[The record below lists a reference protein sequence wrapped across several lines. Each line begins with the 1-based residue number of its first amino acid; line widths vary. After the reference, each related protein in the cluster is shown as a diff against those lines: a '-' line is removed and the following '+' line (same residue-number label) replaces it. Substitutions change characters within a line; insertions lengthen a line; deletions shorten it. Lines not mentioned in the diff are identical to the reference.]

1 MVTEKNFKELEKSQA
16 SLTLTVDA
24 ASIEKAYNE
33 RLAKY
38 AKTVEMPG
46 FRKGHVPTNVLE
58 RKFGEGIRQ
67 ESTFDCMEENLKEAI
82 ASLDE
87 KDRPL
92 SYSVPELQDEENLLP
107 FKKDQDITF
116 TVIYDIYPRFELP
129 QYKGLEVEVKDAE
142 ITEKDVE
149 DQIEVLREQNAMVV
163 KKDGKVE
170 NGDIVNIDY
179 TAYNEDGSV
188 DEKTSRTN
196 FTFTVGT
203 KYNFFKLD
211 DDVVGLAKDETK
223 TIEKAITKEDDIPG
237 FEGKTVKIDIKVNEV
252 KRRDIPEVDDD
263 FAQDVKAA
271 YKTVEDLKN
280 GVKADLEKQ
289 LATQLDRDRKDALM
303 NKIAS
308 LVSFDIP
315 TSMVNVTLENDWN
328 NFVRQSG
335 VSEEQLL
342 SFFKAQGQTKE
353 VFMEGWREP
362 ATADLKKELIL
373 TKIAETENFPI
384 SDEEIEKE
392 CGETLSKLDSEETKE
407 SYKNMVKENLQYA
420 KALPFL
426 LENNTLKS
434 DKKLSFKEYTEG
446 KSEE

>member
-129 QYKGLEVEVKDAE
+129 QYKGLEIEVRDAE

-179 TAYNEDGSV
+179 TAYSEDGSV
-188 DEKTSRTN
+188 DEKSSRTN

-211 DDVVGLAKDETK
+211 DDVVGLSKDETK

-237 FEGKTVKIDIKVNEV
+237 YEGKTVKIDIKVNEV

-280 GVKADLEKQ
+280 GVKEDLEKQ

-303 NKIAS
+303 DKIAS

-315 TSMVNVTLENDWN
+315 TSMINVTLENDWN

-362 ATADLKKELIL
+362 ATKDLKKELIL

-446 KSEE
+446 KNEE

>member
-129 QYKGLEVEVKDAE
+129 QYKGLEIEVRNAE

-179 TAYNEDGSV
+179 TAYNEDGSI
-188 DEKTSRTN
+188 DEKSSRTN

-211 DDVVGLAKDETK
+211 DDVVGLSKDETK

-237 FEGKTVKIDIKVNEV
+237 YEGKTVKIDIKVNEV

-271 YKTVEDLKN
+271 YKTVEDLKK
-280 GVKADLEKQ
+280 GVREDLEKQ
-289 LATQLDRDRKDALM
+289 LATQLDRDKKDALM
-303 NKIAS
+303 DKIAS

-362 ATADLKKELIL
+362 ATKDLKKELIL

-446 KSEE
+446 RNEE

>member
-129 QYKGLEVEVKDAE
+129 QYKGLEIEVRDAE

-149 DQIEVLREQNAMVV
+149 DQIEVLREQNAMIV

-179 TAYNEDGSV
+179 TAYNEDDSI
-188 DEKTSRTN
+188 DEKSSRTN

-211 DDVVGLAKDETK
+211 DDVIGLSKDETK

-237 FEGKTVKIDIKVNEV
+237 YEGKTVKIDIKVNEV

-271 YKTVEDLKN
+271 YKTVEDLKK
-280 GVKADLEKQ
+280 GVREDLEKQ
-289 LATQLDRDRKDALM
+289 LATQLDRDKKDALM
-303 NKIAS
+303 DKIAS

-362 ATADLKKELIL
+362 ATKDLKKELIL

-446 KSEE
+446 KNEE

>member
-129 QYKGLEVEVKDAE
+129 QYKGLEIEVRDAE

-179 TAYNEDGSV
+179 TAYNEDGSI
-188 DEKTSRTN
+188 DEKSSRTN

-211 DDVVGLAKDETK
+211 DDVVGLSKDETK

-237 FEGKTVKIDIKVNEV
+237 YEGKTVKIDIKVNEV

-271 YKTVEDLKN
+271 YKTVEDLKK
-280 GVKADLEKQ
+280 GVREDLEKQ
-289 LATQLDRDRKDALM
+289 LATQLDRDKKDALM
-303 NKIAS
+303 DKIAS

-362 ATADLKKELIL
+362 ATKDLKKELIL

-446 KSEE
+446 RNEE

>member
-129 QYKGLEVEVKDAE
+129 QYKGLEIEVRDAE

-179 TAYNEDGSV
+179 TAYNEDGSI
-188 DEKTSRTN
+188 DEKSSRTN

-211 DDVVGLAKDETK
+211 DDVVGLSKDETK

-237 FEGKTVKIDIKVNEV
+237 YEGKTVKIDIKVNEV

-271 YKTVEDLKN
+271 YKTVEDLKK
-280 GVKADLEKQ
+280 GVREDLEKQ
-289 LATQLDRDRKDALM
+289 LATQLDRDKKDALM
-303 NKIAS
+303 DKIAS

-362 ATADLKKELIL
+362 ATKDLKKELIL

-446 KSEE
+446 KNEE

>member
-129 QYKGLEVEVKDAE
+129 QYKGLEVEVRDAE

-163 KKDGKVE
+163 KKDGKAE

-188 DEKTSRTN
+188 DEKSSRTN

-211 DDVVGLAKDETK
+211 DDVVGLSKDETK
-223 TIEKAITKEDDIPG
+223 TIEKTITKEDDIPG
-237 FEGKTVKIDIKVNEV
+237 YEGKTVKIDIKVNEV

-280 GVKADLEKQ
+280 GVKEDLEKQ
-289 LATQLDRDRKDALM
+289 LATQLDRDKKDALM
-303 NKIAS
+303 DKIAS

-362 ATADLKKELIL
+362 ATKDLKKELIL

-446 KSEE
+446 KNEE

>member
-129 QYKGLEVEVKDAE
+129 QYKGLEIEVRDAE

-188 DEKTSRTN
+188 DEKSSRTN

-211 DDVVGLAKDETK
+211 DDVVGLSKDETK

-237 FEGKTVKIDIKVNEV
+237 YEGKTVKIDIKVNEV

-280 GVKADLEKQ
+280 GVKEDLEKQ

-303 NKIAS
+303 DKIAS

-315 TSMVNVTLENDWN
+315 TSMINVTLENDWN

-362 ATADLKKELIL
+362 ATKDLKKELIL

-446 KSEE
+446 KNEE